1 MDTALATAITA
12 VTVFPDRARITRT
25 GRAAVEAGVQRI
37 EIHDLPLALQP
48 ESVRASGKGTARARL
63 LGVST
68 RMEYFTDTPAA
79 SVRDLEARLRAA
91 QDAGAELAARSG
103 VLEKEQKNLD
113 ALGAQAESFARGL
126 ALRGKGTAEQ
136 GAVFDF
142 LRNRLN
148 DLQSEMLRLGREKR
162 ENDKLVE
169 KLKQELQA
177 AQSARPRQ
185 RYVAVIEVD
194 VTAPGDLSLDLIY
207 VTTGASWRPL
217 YDLRLA
223 GDSLEVS
230 YLAQVQQSTGDDW
243 RNVALAVS
251 TAQPA
256 VALIAPELDPWYIAP
271 FVPPPMVYAQAMPAA
286 APARGKMRLQE
297 ARDEMA
303 LISEPSP
310 AEAAMAVATATVS
323 EAGAALTYRL
333 AGGAD
338 VPGNGEPRKVTIASF
353 PLKPQ
358 LDYVTAPKLQAAC
371 FRRAKV
377 KNDSP
382 YSLMPGSAQLF
393 EGDDFLGSMQMEF
406 VAPNQEIELFLG
418 PDERLRVEREL
429 AAREVDKV
437 FMADKRRL
445 RYAYTI
451 KLENLRDRPQLVTVR
466 DQLPV
471 SRDEQI
477 KVRLDAADPRPA
489 QHDDLNLLEW
499 KLTLEPGRK
508 QTLRFEFT
516 VEHPRALTVTALP

>member
-1 MDTALATAITA
+1 MDTTIRA

-25 GRAAVEAGVQRI
+25 GTVAVTPGVQKV
-37 EIHDLPLALQP
+37 EVGNLPLALLP

-68 RMEYFTDTPAA
+68 RIEYFTETPAE

-91 QDAGAELAARSG
+91 QDVSEALLARKG
-103 VLEKEQKNLD
+103 VLEKEQKYLD
-113 ALGAQAESFARGL
+113 DLGAQAETFARGL
-126 ALRGKGTAEQ
+126 ALRGKTTEEQ

-142 LRNRLN
+142 IRSRLTS
-148 DLQSEMLRLGREKR
+148 LQSEMLGLTREKR
-162 ENDKLVE
+162 ENDKLIE

-185 RYVAVIEVD
+185 RYIASVEVD
-194 VTAPGDLSLDLIY
+194 VLSAGDLTLDVTY
-207 VTTGASWRPL
+207 VAMGASWQPL

-223 GDSLEVS
+223 QDTLDVN
-230 YLAQVQQSTGDDW
+230 YLAQVQQNTGEDW
-243 RNVALAVS
+243 PNVELALS

-256 VALIAPELDPWYIAP
+256 LSLTVPELSPWYIQPFLPRPAP
-271 FVPPPMVYAQAMPAA
+271 APQAARAPKALLRERDEAEAGAMDMVLAEPAA
-286 APARGKMRLQE
+286 AY
-297 ARDEMA
+297 EM
-303 LISEPSP
+303 SVPT
-310 AEAAMAVATATVS
+310 AAVS
-323 EAGAALTYRL
+323 EAGAALTYQLSGR
-333 AGGAD
+333 AD
-338 VPGNGEPRKVTIASF
+338 VPGNGDPRKVTLASF

-377 KNDSP
+377 KNESA
-382 YSLMPGSAQLF
+382 YSLMPGSVQLF
-393 EGDDFLGSMQMEF
+393 EGEDFLGTTQLEF
-406 VAPNQEIELFLG
+406 IAPNQEIELFLG

-429 AAREVDKV
+429 AAREVDKTLLG
-437 FMADKRRL
+437 DKRRT

-451 KLENLRDRPQLVTVR
+451 KLENLRPQAQTITVR

-477 KVRLDAADPRPA
+477 KIKLESAEPRTT

-499 KLTLEPGRK
+499 KLTLEPSKK
-508 QTLRFEFT
+508 QTLRFEYI
-516 VEHPRALTVTALP
+516 VEHPRSMTVMGLP